1 MTWPRRVLS
10 RSHFRGMPQYP
21 FVNRERWYR
30 DSRLVRTSLSPY
42 VDVNGE
48 IMTRWATTIFLF
60 LMTRFFV
67 LAFSQ
72 HRDRESLCESQ
83 QTCASCLQTPRCVW
97 CSMMVMN
104 IYDYSLETNQ
114 VTAVHEST
122 RRNIGREHLRDNPSF
137 STVVLSVVIHEW
149 THAAWLF
156 CIRRHLAWQYFFTSL
171 LMTNSERS
179 VIFKI

>member
-1 MTWPRRVLS
+1 MTRPRRVLS

-21 FVNRERWYR
+21 FTDRERWCR
-30 DSRLVRTSLSPY
+30 NFSLVVRTSLTPY

-48 IMTRWATTIFLF
+48 IMTRWTTAVFLF
-60 LMTRFFV
+60 LMARLFV

-104 IYDYSLETNQ
+104 IYDYSLEMKT
-114 VTAVHEST
+114 SDGCT
-122 RRNIGREHLRDNPSF
+122 RVYEKRYRTRAPAQQSF
-137 STVVLSVVIHEW
+137 FNCRS
-149 THAAWLF
+149 
-156 CIRRHLAWQYFFTSL
+156 FTGDS
-171 LMTNSERS
+171 
-179 VIFKI
+179 

>member
-1 MTWPRRVLS
+1 
-10 RSHFRGMPQYP
+10 MPQYP

-30 DSRLVRTSLSPY
+30 DSRLVVRTSLSPY

-114 VTAVHEST
+114 VTAVHSCT
-122 RRNIGREHLRDNPSF
+122 RVYEKKYRMRAPARQSF
-137 STVVLSVVIHEW
+137 FLNRS
-149 THAAWLF
+149 
-156 CIRRHLAWQYFFTSL
+156 FTGDS
-171 LMTNSERS
+171 
-179 VIFKI
+179 